1 MHERQEREIRAF
13 EIESRAF
20 SQDVRLTE
28 KKGRE
33 RERRLHRSC
42 CYCSST
48 LPIIFHFPV
57 GPRSSSSQQPILL
70 PVKVCGV

>member
-33 RERRLHRSC
+33 REREKAASKLLLLFF
-42 CYCSST
+42 YST
-48 LPIIFHFPV
+48 HYIPFP
-57 GPRSSSSQQPILL
+57 GRAPQQQQPAAHTAA
-70 PVKVCGV
+70 C